1 MPNHQKSPKFRPSR
15 HRKFP
20 ELRRGGVTPH
30 EVRRQHQSLAFAYG
44 LRPAPARPR
53 ICPPAPGILVDR
65 VEGQRAH
72 APLAGAQLPDR
83 LPTRPALP
91 GRAKFRRQQEP
102 PSRRSTCQLGD
113 REAGSPGRRTGRSA
127 RSAPRRARRSPRR
140 VIGDQDAY
148 TPERLSRCVTM
159 AGHGSSAR
167 SADLS
172 PASAD
177 RRGGPCC
184 TRMIVLCVTGAG
196 LAEPTRHERRCLVA
210 TVPKAARPR
219 GVRSPLAGSERARW
233 A

>member
-1 MPNHQKSPKFRPSR
+1 MPNHQKSPKLRPSW

-20 ELRRGGVTPH
+20 KLRRGGVTPH

-140 VIGDQDAY
+140 VIGDRLSQ
-148 TPERLSRCVTM
+148 ERRSSSRCVISPRLESRTHCRRY
-159 AGHGSSAR
+159 ARQSHGR
-167 SADLS
+167 TLPENLS
-172 PASAD
+172 
-177 RRGGPCC
+177 R
-184 TRMIVLCVTGAG
+184 
-196 LAEPTRHERRCLVA
+196 
-210 TVPKAARPR
+210 
-219 GVRSPLAGSERARW
+219 
-233 A
+233 

>member
-1 MPNHQKSPKFRPSR
+1 MPNHQKSPKLQPSR

-20 ELRRGGVTPH
+20 KLRRGGVTPH

-140 VIGDQDAY
+140 VIGDISVNG
-148 TPERLSRCVTM
+148 TPRWLRCAIHACLGGRAHSRPIETWYGYR
-159 AGHGSSAR
+159 APLLRAR
-167 SADLS
+167 S
-172 PASAD
+172 PH
-177 RRGGPCC
+177 
-184 TRMIVLCVTGAG
+184 VTGVICLPATG
-196 LAEPTRHERRCLVA
+196 AEPLGPSTLGSRRLRA
-210 TVPKAARPR
+210 KQQAPARSGP
-219 GVRSPLAGSERARW
+219 G
-233 A
+233 

>member
-1 MPNHQKSPKFRPSR
+1 MPNHQKSPKLRPSR

-20 ELRRGGVTPH
+20 KLRRGGVTPH

-140 VIGDQDAY
+140 VIGVRHALA
-148 TPERLSRCVTM
+148 RLTTM
-159 AGHGSSAR
+159 CDRSLRVITSPWGVQAGFHGGSSRFRGQSGLILAPESLRTISCPRQRATFLHVREHTAR
-167 SADLS
+167 PSAGDQ
-172 PASAD
+172 
-177 RRGGPCC
+177 
-184 TRMIVLCVTGAG
+184 
-196 LAEPTRHERRCLVA
+196 HRRCS
-210 TVPKAARPR
+210 T
-219 GVRSPLAGSERARW
+219 
-233 A
+233 

>member
-1 MPNHQKSPKFRPSR
+1 MPNHQKSPKLRPSW
-15 HRKFP
+15 HRKVP
-20 ELRRGGVTPH
+20 KLRRGGVTPH

-91 GRAKFRRQQEP
+91 GRAKFRRQLEP

-140 VIGDQDAY
+140 VIGDPSLGWSACLV
-148 TPERLSRCVTM
+148 TLRCRRRFGLPVVLRCLIPGSA
-159 AGHGSSAR
+159 AG
-167 SADLS
+167 
-172 PASAD
+172 P
-177 RRGGPCC
+177 
-184 TRMIVLCVTGAG
+184 VTGAG
-196 LAEPTRHERRCLVA
+196 HRGPGGCMSWPAPPWRRYR
-210 TVPKAARPR
+210 PPGRPR
-219 GVRSPLAGSERARW
+219 
-233 A
+233 

>member
-1 MPNHQKSPKFRPSR
+1 VPNHQKSPKLRPSR

-20 ELRRGGVTPH
+20 KLRRGGVTPH

-91 GRAKFRRQQEP
+91 GRAKFRRPQEP

-140 VIGDQDAY
+140 VIGDLARRRGQTAF
-148 TPERLSRCVTM
+148 PAKPRAHQEIRVNMLAMRIAACAGG
-159 AGHGSSAR
+159 AGHECRCRGSW
-167 SADLS
+167 LL
-172 PASAD
+172 PAL
-177 RRGGPCC
+177 
-184 TRMIVLCVTGAG
+184 T
-196 LAEPTRHERRCLVA
+196 
-210 TVPKAARPR
+210 
-219 GVRSPLAGSERARW
+219 
-233 A
+233 

>member
-1 MPNHQKSPKFRPSR
+1 MPNHQKSPKLRLSR

-20 ELRRGGVTPH
+20 KLRRGGVTPH

-140 VIGDQDAY
+140 VIGDRRDPAGRWHPATLTHRDGY
-148 TPERLSRCVTM
+148 HLRVSCP
-159 AGHGSSAR
+159 GHGSAHALAKP
-167 SADLS
+167 SADGVFVLYG
-172 PASAD
+172 PPD
-177 RRGGPCC
+177 TVGHRRP
-184 TRMIVLCVTGAG
+184 
-196 LAEPTRHERRCLVA
+196 
-210 TVPKAARPR
+210 
-219 GVRSPLAGSERARW
+219 
-233 A
+233 

>member
-1 MPNHQKSPKFRPSR
+1 MPNHQKSPKLRPSR

-20 ELRRGGVTPH
+20 KLRRGGVTPH

-113 REAGSPGRRTGRSA
+113 REAGSPGCRTGRSA

-140 VIGDQDAY
+140 VIDMR
-148 TPERLSRCVTM
+148 EIN
-159 AGHGSSAR
+159 GHKALRVFAVSDNHGA
-167 SADLS
+167 AWHGPT
-172 PASAD
+172 PASHIRY
-177 RRGGPCC
+177 RRPASTVDGANLRSSGGNLQVGIAEHQYQCAVSALASATC
-184 TRMIVLCVTGAG
+184 RTG
-196 LAEPTRHERRCLVA
+196 
-210 TVPKAARPR
+210 
-219 GVRSPLAGSERARW
+219 
-233 A
+233 

>member
-1 MPNHQKSPKFRPSR
+1 MPNHQKSPKLRPSR

-20 ELRRGGVTPH
+20 KLRRGGVTPH

-140 VIGDQDAY
+140 VIGDN
-148 TPERLSRCVTM
+148 
-159 AGHGSSAR
+159 
-167 SADLS
+167 
-172 PASAD
+172 
-177 RRGGPCC
+177 
-184 TRMIVLCVTGAG
+184 
-196 LAEPTRHERRCLVA
+196 
-210 TVPKAARPR
+210 
-219 GVRSPLAGSERARW
+219 VRSHFGAAVTVRHGRW
-233 A
+233 RWPSCEVCPSVAVTSRLPPCWG

>member
-1 MPNHQKSPKFRPSR
+1 VPNHQKSPKLRPSR

-20 ELRRGGVTPH
+20 KLRRGGVTPH

-140 VIGDQDAY
+140 VIGRVMGAFDPSAHA
-148 TPERLSRCVTM
+148 LSVTV
-159 AGHGSSAR
+159 GYSRPG
-167 SADLS
+167 
-172 PASAD
+172 
-177 RRGGPCC
+177 RG
-184 TRMIVLCVTGAG
+184 VTGWLAGQRVAAAAG
-196 LAEPTRHERRCLVA
+196 LR
-210 TVPKAARPR
+210 AAV
-219 GVRSPLAGSERARW
+219 GIG
-233 A
+233 

>member
-1 MPNHQKSPKFRPSR
+1 MPNHQKSPKLRPSR

-20 ELRRGGVTPH
+20 KLRRGGVTPH

-140 VIGDQDAY
+140 VIGVSYPCHAASRV
-148 TPERLSRCVTM
+148 TLCIPLSSRAVEKISAVRRCDHA
-159 AGHGSSAR
+159 AGLPPMAR
-167 SADLS
+167 SARDNL
-172 PASAD
+172 
-177 RRGGPCC
+177 R
-184 TRMIVLCVTGAG
+184 
-196 LAEPTRHERRCLVA
+196 
-210 TVPKAARPR
+210 
-219 GVRSPLAGSERARW
+219 VR
-233 A
+233 